1 MVRNMLSV
9 LAGFAVWTVLW
20 LTSNAAMVAAVPS
33 AFAEDGSTSSAGI
46 LVLFL
51 VFSVVFSIVAGYLC
65 ATLARQKP
73 MRLVWILGAL
83 LLAVGIF
90 VQLQFW
96 DVMPLWYHLIFLV
109 LLLPATVL
117 GAKIQ
122 IGRARMVV
130 VG

>member
-1 MVRNMLSV
+1 MVRNILSV

-20 LTSNAAMVAAVPS
+20 LASNAAMVAAVPS
-33 AFAEDGSTSSAGI
+33 AFAEDGSTNSAGI

-73 MRLVWILGAL
+73 MRRVWTLGAL

-96 DVMPLWYHLIFLV
+96 DVMPLWYHLIFLA
-109 LLLPATVL
+109 LLVPATL
-117 GAKIQ
+117 FGAKIQ

-130 VG
+130 VE

>member
-1 MVRNMLSV
+1 MVRNILSV

-20 LTSNAAMVAAVPS
+20 LASNAAMAAAVPS
-33 AFAEDGSTSSAGI
+33 AFAEDGSTENAGI

-65 ATLARQKP
+65 VMLARRKP
-73 MRLVWILGAL
+73 MRLAWILGVL
-83 LLAVGIF
+83 LLAVGLF

-96 DVMPLWYHLIFLV
+96 DVMPLWYHLIFLA
-109 LLLPATVL
+109 LLLPGTL
-117 GAKIQ
+117 FGAKIQ
-122 IGRARMVV
+122 LGRARMVV